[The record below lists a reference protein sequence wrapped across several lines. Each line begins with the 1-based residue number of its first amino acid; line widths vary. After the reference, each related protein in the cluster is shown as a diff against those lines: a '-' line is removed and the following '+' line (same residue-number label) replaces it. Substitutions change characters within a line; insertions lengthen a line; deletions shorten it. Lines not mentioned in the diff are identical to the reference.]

1 MKGSFRETQ
10 LAFAAQVRKF
20 IDRRRPESARDN
32 PTSTALIGAL
42 LAGLD
47 EALDGIPDGLGGVLA
62 NDPACRRKAAAL
74 KVRFAALRAL
84 ELRALTG
91 DDAALAAGAALAE
104 GAAADVLGILCTE
117 LRLDVGRLLLEA
129 LGYYALPMADE
140 RPGNNEAPL
149 GGAYARLARQG
160 MLAGLLGF
168 SGTLDAQR
176 DRLARKLL
184 EAADTGES
192 GAGR

>member
-1 MKGSFRETQ
+1 M
-10 LAFAAQVRKF
+10 RKF
-20 IDRRRPESARDN
+20 IDRRRPESAPDN

-91 DDAALAAGAALAE
+91 DDAALAEGAALTEGAALAEGAALTE

-129 LGYYALPMADE
+129 LGYYALPMPDE

-192 GAGR
+192 DAGH